1 MAINIASQTKPGK
14 LGAITKYND
23 LLVAIGAVMI
33 IGMMIIPMPQWMLDV
48 LLTLNITM
56 ALTIL
61 LVTVYSVH
69 PLEFASFPSML
80 LISTLFR
87 LSLNI
92 SATRLILLQGSAGS
106 VIGAFGSVVVGGNYV
121 VGLVVFIILVIV
133 QFVVI
138 TNGTGRVA
146 EVAAR
151 FTLDAMPGKQMA
163 IDADLNAGIIDENE
177 ARSRRKAVARESD
190 FYGAM
195 DGASKFVRGDSI
207 ASIIMIIINI
217 LGGFLIGVTQ
227 RNMDFMAAIQT
238 YTLLTI
244 GQGLVTQIPALL
256 ISSATGL
263 MVTKSTSESSVGNDM
278 ARELMSQPKAMMVTA
293 GVCTALA
300 LVPGLPKLPLLLV
313 AAGGAGMVYMLK
325 QQAAAKVPE
334 TRPAPEAPKKPES
347 MTDLLVVDP
356 IEVELGYGLIPLADP
371 KQGGDLLE
379 RITAVRRHAAMELGL
394 VVPAIRVRD
403 NLQLKP
409 NMYSVKLRGLEI
421 ASGEIYP
428 GQQLAMN
435 PGAATVA
442 LKGIETT
449 EPAFGLPATW
459 ISEIHAAEA
468 EMSGYTVVDPLTVLV
483 THLTELIRRH
493 AGEILTR
500 QDTQALI
507 DNLKTQS
514 PAVVDELIPQLLTVG
529 DVQKVLQSLLVERVS
544 IKDLATILEA
554 LADTARITRD
564 IDLLA
569 DYVRQA
575 LARQITKQY
584 QSPDGVVRVFAL
596 DPAVEQVIVDGLRQT
611 DAGIQLIID
620 PLSVQKILEGTK
632 AQVELMAAAGYQP
645 VAFCS
650 PRVRVHY
657 RRLAER
663 MSSTLAVLSYNE
675 LSSGVKLETIGMVTF
690 SNEDSTNQI
699 PQYA

>member
-1 MAINIASQTKPGK
+1 MAVKAATKTK
-14 LGAITKYND
+14 SVNFAEITKHND
-23 LLVAIGAVMI
+23 LLVAMAAIVV
-33 IGMMIIPMPQWMLDV
+33 IGMMIMPMPQWLLDV

-61 LVTVYSVH
+61 LVTIYSVQ

-92 SATRLILLQGSAGS
+92 AATRLILINGSAGA
-106 VIGAFGSVVVGGNYV
+106 VIGAFGSVVVGGNYI

-163 IDADLNAGIIDENE
+163 IDADLNAGIIDDKE
-177 ARSRRKAVARESD
+177 AKKRRKTVSREAD

-217 LGGFLIGVTQ
+217 LGGFLIGVIQ
-227 RNMDFMAAIQT
+227 RHMDFMSALQT

-263 MVTKSTSESSVGNDM
+263 MVTKSASESSLGNDM
-278 ARELMSQPKAMMVTA
+278 IRELTSQPKAMMVTA
-293 GVCTALA
+293 GICGVFALI
-300 LVPGLPKLPLLLV
+300 PGLPKIPFLLV
-313 AAGGAGMVYMLK
+313 AAGGAGMARMLK
-325 QQAAAKVPE
+325 QQSTAKAAAPK
-334 TRPAPEAPKKPES
+334 TAPEAPKKPES

-394 VVPAIRVRD
+394 IVPAIRVRD
-403 NLQLKP
+403 NLQLRP
-409 NMYSVKLRGLEI
+409 NVYSVKLRGLEI
-421 ASGEIYP
+421 ASGEVYP

-435 PGAATVA
+435 PGTAIGT
-442 LKGIETT
+442 LSGKETT

-459 ISEIHAAEA
+459 ITDIQKTEA

-483 THLTELIRRH
+483 THLTELIRKY
-493 AGEILTR
+493 ASEILTR
-500 QDTQALI
+500 QDTQALL
-507 DNLKTQS
+507 DNLKAQS
-514 PAVVDELIPQLLTVG
+514 PAVVDELIPQLLTVS
-529 DVQKVLQSLLVERVS
+529 DVQKVLQNLLAERVS
-544 IKDLATILEA
+544 VKDLASILET

-564 IDLLA
+564 IDILTE
-569 DYVRQA
+569 YVRQG

-584 QSPDGVVRVFAL
+584 QSADGVVRVFAL
-596 DPAVEQVIVDGLRQT
+596 DPSVEQVIADGLRQT

-620 PLSVQKILEGTK
+620 PGTVQRVLDGTK
-632 AQVELMAAAGYQP
+632 VQMERMAMAGYQP

-650 PRVRVHY
+650 PRVRIHY
-657 RRLAER
+657 KRLAER

-675 LSSGVKLETIGMVTF
+675 LSSGVKLETVGMVTF
-690 SNEDSTNQI
+690 TNEDSKDKI

>member
-1 MAINIASQTKPGK
+1 MAINIAQTKPGK
-14 LGAITKYND
+14 LGVITKNND
-23 LLVAIGAVMI
+23 LLIALAAVVV
-33 IGMMIIPMPQWMLDV
+33 IGMMIMPMPQWMLDV

-92 SATRLILLQGSAGS
+92 SATRLILLQGSAGA

-177 ARSRRKAVARESD
+177 AKSRRKAVAREAD

-207 ASIIMIIINI
+207 ASIIMIIVNI

-227 RNMDFMAAIQT
+227 RNMDFMSAMQT

-263 MVTKSTSESSVGNDM
+263 MVTKSASESSIGNEM
-278 ARELMSQPKAMMVTA
+278 ARELTSQPKAIMVTA
-293 GVCTALA
+293 GVCMALA

-313 AAGGAGMVYMLK
+313 AAGGAGLAYMLK
-325 QQAAAKVPE
+325 QQSAAKVPE
-334 TRPAPEAPKKPES
+334 TQPAQEIPKKPES

-428 GQQLAMN
+428 GQHLAMN
-435 PGAATVA
+435 PGTATA
-442 LKGIETT
+442 ELKGIETT
-449 EPAFGLPATW
+449 EPAFGLPAIW
-459 ISEIHAAEA
+459 ISETQVAEA

-483 THLTELIRRH
+483 THLTELIRKH
-493 AGEILTR
+493 ACEILTR

-507 DNLKTQS
+507 DNLKAQS
-514 PAVVDELIPQLLTVG
+514 PAVVEELIPQLLTVG
-529 DVQKVLQSLLVERVS
+529 DVQKVLQNLLAERVS

-554 LADTARITRD
+554 LADAARVTRD
-564 IDLLA
+564 IDLLTE
-569 DYVRQA
+569 YVRQA
-575 LARQITKQY
+575 LARQITKQHL
-584 QSPDGVVRVFAL
+584 SPDGVIRVFAL
-596 DPAVEQVIVDGLRQT
+596 DPAVEQVIADGLRQT
-611 DAGIQLIID
+611 DAGMQLIID
-620 PLSVQKILEGTK
+620 PVTVQKILEGTK
-632 AQVELMAAAGYQP
+632 AQMELMAAAGYQP

-650 PRVRVHY
+650 PRVRIHY
-657 RRLAER
+657 KRLTER
-663 MSSTLAVLSYNE
+663 MSSALAVLSYNE
-675 LSSGVKLETIGMVTF
+675 LISGVKLETVGMVTF
-690 SNEDSTNQI
+690 SNEDSTNQV